1 MTYGTANSFSG
12 KSHSLAPIITTPHPI
27 GMNRFN
33 NQVVLL
39 GNAYRRRGYVPF
51 GIRLRDRL
59 LHLYII
65 GQTGTGKST
74 LLQSMIR
81 QDAKAGQGLCL
92 IDPHGDLAASLA
104 PMLRPDDIYWDV
116 ADPLS
121 PYGYNPL
128 THTTEPFR
136 PLVASGLI
144 DALKKQWADAWGVR
158 MEHLLRYSLLALLEQ
173 PRADI
178 REVVRLF
185 IDRPFRNRVIERVQ
199 DPQVRQFWTI
209 EFPAMN
215 YKTAVDGVAP
225 IANKLGALLAHPI
238 VRQALCEPEHPIRF
252 RKLMDEGGILIVNL
266 AKGRIGAD
274 IANVLGGL
282 LIASLMNA
290 ALSRHDTPEAGRT
303 PFMLYVDEFHSFTT
317 LAFASAMSEVRKYG
331 LGVTLAHQHIEQADP
346 AVYEAILGNAGSI
359 MTFRVGAF
367 DAPTLATE
375 LAAFAVPDLLNLANY
390 EAFARIMVDGEKTKA
405 FSVRTWPP
413 EPAI

>member
-1 MTYGTANSFSG
+1 
-12 KSHSLAPIITTPHPI
+12 
-27 GMNRFN
+27 MNRSHK
-33 NQVVLL
+33 QVVLL
-39 GNAYRRRGYVPF
+39 GNAYRRRGSVPF

-81 QDAKAGQGLCL
+81 QDAKVGQGLCL

-104 PMLRPDDIYWDV
+104 PMLRPDDIYWHV

-173 PRADI
+173 PRSDI

-185 IDRPFRNRVIERVQ
+185 IDRPFRNQVIERVR
-199 DPQVRQFWTI
+199 DPQVRQFWTV

-238 VRQALCEPEHPIRF
+238 VRQAICEPERPIRF

-282 LIASLMNA
+282 WVASLMNA

-317 LAFASAMSEVRKYG
+317 LAFASAMAEVRKYG

-346 AVYEAILGNAGSI
+346 AVYEAILGNTGSI
-359 MTFRVGAF
+359 LTFRVGAF
-367 DAPTLATE
+367 DAPKLATQ
-375 LAAFAVPDLLNLANY
+375 LATAAVPDLLNLANY
-390 EAFARIMVDGEKTKA
+390 ESFARIMVDGEKTKA

-413 EPAI
+413 NLAI